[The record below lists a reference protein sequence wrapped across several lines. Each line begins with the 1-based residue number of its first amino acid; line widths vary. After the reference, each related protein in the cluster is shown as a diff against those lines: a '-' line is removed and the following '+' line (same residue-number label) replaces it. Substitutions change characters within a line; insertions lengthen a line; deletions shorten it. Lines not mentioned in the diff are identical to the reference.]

1 MKKFFALS
9 AAALA
14 IFATACNKELAP
26 ETEISGNKVKM
37 TLTVN
42 APAET
47 RTALEDGVNVV
58 WQEGDAITVFGSE
71 TSNSNGYKFT
81 IKSGVGSATATFEGE
96 IAEDDI
102 SEVFYAVYP
111 AVAVRPASL
120 KSGEIELDKSLGEV
134 QTAVKDGY
142 DPDYAVLAGIVSADN
157 KVTFLHGM
165 AYFKLTV
172 GTEGVYSINLKTSNT
187 RFGGRPVYEVS
198 SDEGFGIKPSAIRN
212 AEDNI
217 TLKPASGTFEKGA
230 TYYIPVPVKD
240 SKLRELTVSYA
251 FDEEGT
257 AVESIS
263 TEAKSNEN
271 LELGKVYNLGT
282 PPIEQNPSPT
292 LNVQVTVVENID
304 PDAAEGL
311 VIKNAYTVRNC
322 TDEDILVSY
331 DGVVVTSASVSDG
344 AVTYAVSANDW
355 ETMREGWIKLA
366 LDGSDE
372 YTIVVTQRADG
383 LVYNY
388 TWNFSDDEWQAAL
401 EAAAPGAK
409 GTTNQDGWTVTLDGL
424 TYTSGTKDGKWG
436 SDSDGSFIQPNG
448 GGSKTE
454 RVFSFNAPID
464 GILRIT
470 AKSASSGNAR
480 EVNVED
486 AAGKQTQTVDAQAVL
501 EYEVAAGDVYVYPSG
516 GIRFY
521 KFEYVSGST
530 GGNGGGDD
538 PGTEPGEPH
547 KYNFYMNE
555 KTIVQTIDGTVGA
568 NYFAIGGTSA
578 LQCSENGYF
587 GVDGFEILGQYYN
600 YAKKLDSSNPFSFTT
615 SPDLKSSVR
624 FFAGLRENKGTDT
637 KIRLRAN
644 DKSIIYEGSF
654 EYTVITD
661 SGIIELE
668 PGTAYTIDKESGEV
682 GLFYVEVVESL

>member
-47 RTALEDGVNVV
+47 RTALDDEGVNVL

-120 KSGEIELDKSLGEV
+120 ESGKIELDKSLGEV

-187 RFGGRPVYEVS
+187 RFGGRPVFEVS
-198 SDEGFGIKPSAIRN
+198 SDEGFVIKPSAIES
-212 AEDNI
+212 AKDNI

-230 TYYIPVPVKD
+230 TYYIPVPVKN
-240 SKLRELTVSYA
+240 STLKVLTVSYA

-263 TEAKSNEN
+263 TDAKSNEY

-344 AVTYAVSANDW
+344 AVTYAVSANDS

-401 EAAAPGAK
+401 AAAAPGAK
-409 GTTNQDGWTVTLDGL
+409 GENISGWTVTLDGL
-424 TYTSGTKDGKWG
+424 TYTSGSSNGKWD
-436 SDSDGSFIQPNG
+436 SDSDGYFIQPNG
-448 GGSKTE
+448 GGSKTA

-501 EYEVAAGDVYVYPSG
+501 EYEVAAGDVYVYPGG

-530 GGNGGGDD
+530 GGNDGGDD
-538 PGTEPGEPH
+538 PGTEPGKPH
-547 KYNFYMNE
+547 TYIFYMNE

-568 NYFAIGGTSA
+568 NYFTIGGTSA
-578 LQCSENGYF
+578 LQCSETGYF

-600 YAKKLDSSNPFSFTT
+600 YAKKLDSSNTFSFTT

-624 FFAGLRENKGTDT
+624 FFAGRRDDDDKDT

-644 DKSIIYEGSF
+644 GKSTYEGSF

-661 SGIIELE
+661 SGLIELE
-668 PGTAYTIDKESGEV
+668 PGTAYTIDKQNGEV